1 MQLDAALE
9 TLRSNRQQLEA
20 LGVQHA
26 AIFGSVARGQ
36 STPDSDVDVLLDLD
50 PAHPIGV
57 FQYARLKLFL
67 AALLPAPADIVH
79 RKTLKP
85 LLRDNI
91 LRDAIYAF

>member
-1 MQLDAALE
+1 MQLDTALE
-9 TLRSNRQQLEA
+9 TLRTHRNELEA

-36 STPDSDVDVLLDLD
+36 SSPASDVDVLLDLD

-67 AALLPAPADIVH
+67 AALLPVPADIVH

-91 LRDAIYAF
+91 LREAVYAF